1 MDIPKA
7 QEIYRHFKGNL
18 YRILNIAEHTETG
31 EKLVIYQSV
40 DDESKIYARPLD
52 MFMSTVDREKYPDAE
67 QSMRF
72 ELVKDEFVLDPEV
85 DAFLDSTTYEEKLKI
100 LIDMKPRLTEEKVT
114 TMAFA
119 VDISLPE
126 GDVNTK
132 YESLKKSLLIRERYE
147 GSRLRK

>member
-7 QEIYRHFKGNL
+7 QEIYRHFKGNM

-52 MFMSTVDREKYPDAE
+52 NFMSTVDREKYPDAE

>member
-1 MDIPKA
+1 MDIPKV
-7 QEIYRHFKGNL
+7 QEIYRHFKGNM

>member
-7 QEIYRHFKGNL
+7 QEIYRHFKGNM

-52 MFMSTVDREKYPDAE
+52 MFMSTVDSEKYPDAE

-72 ELVKDEFVLDPEV
+72 ELVKDEFVL

>member
-1 MDIPKA
+1 METPKP
-7 QEIYRHFKGNL
+7 QEIYRHFKGNI
-18 YRILNIAEHTETG
+18 YRVLNIAEHTETG
-31 EKLVIYQSV
+31 EKMVIYQSV
-40 DDESKIYARPLD
+40 DDESKIYARPLE
-52 MFMSTVDREKYPDAE
+52 MFMGTVDRAKYPDAE

>member
-1 MDIPKA
+1 MDIPKT
-7 QEIYRHFKGNL
+7 QEIYRHFKGNM

-100 LIDMKPRLTEEKVT
+100 LIDMKPRLTDEKVT

>member
-7 QEIYRHFKGNL
+7 QEIYRHFKGNM

-52 MFMSTVDREKYPDAE
+52 NFMSTVDREKYPDAE

-100 LIDMKPRLTEEKVT
+100 LIDMKPRLTEEKIT

>member
-1 MDIPKA
+1 MEIPKP
-7 QEIYRHFKGNL
+7 QEIYRHFKGNM
-18 YRILNIAEHTETG
+18 YRVLNIAEHTETG

-40 DDESKIYARPLD
+40 DDESKIYARPLE
-52 MFMSTVDREKYPDAE
+52 MFTGTVDREKYPDAE
-67 QSMRF
+67 QSRRF

-100 LIDMKPRLTEEKVT
+100 LIDMKPRLTEEKIT

>member
-1 MDIPKA
+1 MEIPKP
-7 QEIYRHFKGNL
+7 QEIYRHFKGNM
-18 YRILNIAEHTETG
+18 YRVLNIAEHTETG
-31 EKLVIYQSV
+31 EKLVVYQSV
-40 DDESKIYARPLD
+40 DDESKIYARPLE
-52 MFMSTVDREKYPDAE
+52 MFTGTVDREKYPDAE

-100 LIDMKPRLTEEKVT
+100 LIDMKPRLTEEKIT

>member
-1 MDIPKA
+1 MDIPKS
-7 QEIYRHFKGNL
+7 QEIYRHFKGNM

>member
-1 MDIPKA
+1 MDIPKP
-7 QEIYRHFKGNL
+7 QEIYRHFKGNM

>member
-1 MDIPKA
+1 MDIPKP
-7 QEIYRHFKGNL
+7 QEIYRHFKGNM

-85 DAFLDSTTYEEKLKI
+85 DVFLDSTTYEEKLKI

-132 YESLKKSLLIRERYE
+132 YESLKKSLLRVEF
-147 GSRLRK
+147 

>member
-7 QEIYRHFKGNL
+7 QEIYRHFKGNM

-100 LIDMKPRLTEEKVT
+100 LIDMKPRLTDEKVT

>member
-1 MDIPKA
+1 MDIPKS
-7 QEIYRHFKGNL
+7 QEIYRHFKGNM

-40 DDESKIYARPLD
+40 DDESKIYARPLE

>member
-7 QEIYRHFKGNL
+7 QEIYRHFKGNM

>member
-1 MDIPKA
+1 MNIPKA
-7 QEIYRHFKGNL
+7 QEIYRHFKGNM

>member
-7 QEIYRHFKGNL
+7 QEIYRHFKGNM

-52 MFMSTVDREKYPDAE
+52 MFMSTVDREKYPDAV